1 MGRGTISRPIVV
13 YLSSTIYRLP
23 SLAVL
28 LTALLSAALVAD
40 SIRFPTVTSDNLEG
54 KTFTL
59 PQDFGGE
66 RNVLFI
72 AFQRQQQAEVDTW
85 VPFVKPL
92 VARTPGTEYYEI
104 PTIYRMIAPMRW
116 MLNRGMRGGI
126 DDLGARERTITL
138 YLDKTPFKKAL
149 AIPDEKSIQVLI
161 VDREGHVLWRTT
173 GPFSEEKGASLE
185 AALKG

>member
-1 MGRGTISRPIVV
+1 M
-13 YLSSTIYRLP
+13 
-23 SLAVL
+23 L

-92 VARTPGTEYYEI
+92 VTRTPGTEYYEI

-116 MLNRGMRGGI
+116 MLNRGMRSGI
-126 DDLGARERTITL
+126 DDRGARERTITL
-138 YLDKTPFKKAL
+138 YLDKGPFKRAL
-149 AIPDEKSIQVLI
+149 AIGDEKSIQVLV
-161 VDREGHVLWRTT
+161 VDREGQVLWRTS
-173 GPFSEEKGASLE
+173 GPFTEEKGVSLE